1 MDKLKNSF
9 TCNVNFVNDAISV
22 PKRYVG
28 VNTLYS
34 KRKNNSYF
42 LLDMEKFY
50 EDDGT
55 TVWTIHTNEKRKV
68 FSNEQNEKSFISDR
82 RNPNFKFVISQFLIL
97 FFKRQKA
104 IPSSKRNY
112 FYNRIRQLLLVQ

>member
-1 MDKLKNSF
+1 MDMNNSKNSF
-9 TCNVNFVNDAISV
+9 TCKMDFVKDITSI

-34 KRKNNSYF
+34 RRKNNSYF
-42 LLDMEKFY
+42 LLDMEKIF

-55 TVWTIHTNEKRKV
+55 PVWTIHTNEKNYDKE
-68 FSNEQNEKSFISDR
+68 SNERFFLSDR
-82 RNPNFKFVISQFLIL
+82 RNPNIKFVVSQFLTL
-97 FFKRQKA
+97 FFKRQKV

-112 FYNRIRQLLLVQ
+112 FYSRIRQLLLVQ